1 MNVLQ
6 AGRPRAGLATR
17 PSQNGTSEVGALL
30 PHGEKWVPEVLALSL
45 LRDQNEAKLVA
56 RVHARLA
63 ATLGRSLESAAPD
76 TLKALLA
83 EQFPLALDA
92 EHVNL
97 ARTDRLRI
105 QDAVYDEIAG
115 YGPLQGVLSD
125 DNVSEVMVNGPSR
138 VWIER
143 AGKLYL
149 TDITFTDAEHV
160 VRIIQRIV
168 APLGRRCD
176 ESSPMVDARLPDGS
190 RVNAIIPPL
199 SLVGPT
205 LTIRK
210 FRRVPFGPNELLENG
225 TITREA
231 LLFLAAAVNGRM
243 NIIVAGGSGAGK
255 TTFLN
260 TLSNFIGDRE
270 RIVTIEDAAELQL
283 QQIHVLPLETRPP
296 NAEGHGEVAVRDL
309 FRNTLRMRPDRIVI
323 GECRGAEA
331 LDMLQAMN
339 TGHDGSLTTVH
350 ANGPRDA
357 LARVETMVL
366 MSGADLPLRA
376 IREQIVSAL
385 DLVVFIERAQDGS
398 RRVAQISEVRGLEG
412 DVITMQDI
420 FAWRTESVEGEQIR
434 GRLMPTGIRPACAD
448 RLAARGIELEPS
460 WFGYVDPA
468 QPRSE
473 ARS

>member
-6 AGRPRAGLATR
+6 ATPAPRPRVGQPTQPAQD
-17 PSQNGTSEVGALL
+17 PSSDVGAWL
-30 PHGEKWVPEVLALSL
+30 PRGERWTPEVLNRSL
-45 LRDQNEAKLVA
+45 LRDAAEQKLVA
-56 RVHARLA
+56 RMHARLA
-63 ATLGRSLESAAPD
+63 ATLGRSLEAATPEA
-76 TLKALLA
+76 LKALLA
-83 EQFPLALDA
+83 EQIPLAIED
-92 EHVNL
+92 EHVAL

-105 QDAVYDEIAG
+105 QDALYNEVAG

-125 DNVSEVMVNGPSR
+125 DEVSEVMVNGPQK

-149 TDITFTDAEHV
+149 TDIQFMDAEHV

-210 FRRVPFGPNELLENG
+210 FRRVPYGPSELLENG
-225 TITREA
+225 TATREA

-243 NIIVAGGSGAGK
+243 NIVVAGGSGAGK
-255 TTFLN
+255 TTLLN
-260 TLSNFIGDRE
+260 TLSNFIAERE

-296 NAEGHGEVAVRDL
+296 NAEGHGEVAIRDL
-309 FRNTLRMRPDRIVI
+309 FRNALRMRPDRIVI

-339 TGHDGSLTTVH
+339 TGHDGSLTTIH

-357 LARVETMVL
+357 LSRIETMVL

-385 DLVVFIERAQDGS
+385 DLVVYIERMQDGS
-398 RRVAQISEVRGLEG
+398 RRVTQISEVRGLEG
-412 DVITMQDI
+412 DIVTMQDI
-420 FAWRTESVEGEQIR
+420 FAWRSDGADGEHVR
-434 GRLMPTGIRPACAD
+434 GRLLPTGIRPAFAD
-448 RLAARGIELEPS
+448 QLAARGIQLEPS
-460 WFGYVDPA
+460 WFGY
-468 QPRSE
+468 SE
-473 ARS
+473 